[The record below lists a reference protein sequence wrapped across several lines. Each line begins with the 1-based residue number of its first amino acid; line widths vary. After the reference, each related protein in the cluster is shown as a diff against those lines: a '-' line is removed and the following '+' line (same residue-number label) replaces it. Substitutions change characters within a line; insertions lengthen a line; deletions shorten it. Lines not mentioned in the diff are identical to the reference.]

1 MAVQTPDEAGRVGAN
16 YWSYL
21 SKTKRYPSGYG
32 RYRHVNLHGG
42 LARIAVTVSVLL
54 AVLSF
59 IVGPA
64 AYKALVKPSFYVVPG
79 AGESIPE
86 IKRDQSHGG
95 TTPGLLS
102 PLPLSARA
110 DLPFWKW
117 TLIGVMTAVAGFVA
131 IAVAIGVTARV
142 IWRVRDG
149 FSGERSSDQGLHR
162 EYEHCIEDPVATDT
176 IDIDILAPAEG
187 LCYEDSVGS
196 GSEGFDLGDGTGAGQ
211 NGRLSR
217 SEDM

>member
-1 MAVQTPDEAGRVGAN
+1 
-16 YWSYL
+16 L
-21 SKTKRYPSGYG
+21 
-32 RYRHVNLHGG
+32 NLHGG
-42 LARIAVTVSVLL
+42 LARIGVTVSVLL

-59 IVGPA
+59 IVGPV

-79 AGESIPE
+79 AGESLIQAFGRAQAAHLPASPE
-86 IKRDQSHGG
+86 IKRDRSHGE

-102 PLPLSARA
+102 PLPLSART
-110 DLPFWKW
+110 DLPLWKW
-117 TLIGVMTAVAGFVA
+117 ALIGVMTALAGFVA

-142 IWRVRDG
+142 IRWIRDG
-149 FSGERSSDQGLHR
+149 FWGERSSDQGLHP
-162 EYEHCIEDPVATDT
+162 EYEHCIEDPVVTDT

-187 LCYEDSVGS
+187 LCYEELVGP
-196 GSEGFDLGDGTGAGQ
+196 GSQGFDLRDGTGAGQ